1 MIIVTIRSDKPVAEI
16 GIFDGTNQV
25 AYEAWQ
31 AHREL
36 AETLHTKMRALLEA
50 QGLDWSNIEG
60 VGAYLGPGS
69 FTGLRIG
76 LSVANALAAS
86 YDIPC
91 AGGTGEDWLK
101 DVLDRLVNGSIG
113 SLPLVPEYGA
123 PVHITLPKR

>member
-1 MIIVTIRSDKPVAEI
+1 MIIVTIRSDKPEAEI
-16 GIFDGTNQV
+16 GIYDGTKQV
-25 AYEAWQ
+25 AYETWQ
-31 AHREL
+31 AHRKL
-36 AETLHTKMRALLEA
+36 AETLHTKIERLLETK
-50 QGLDWSNIEG
+50 GLGWSDIEG
-60 VGAYLGPGS
+60 IGAYVGPGS

-86 YDIPC
+86 YGVPC

-101 DVLDRLVNGSIG
+101 DTLDRLVDRSAG